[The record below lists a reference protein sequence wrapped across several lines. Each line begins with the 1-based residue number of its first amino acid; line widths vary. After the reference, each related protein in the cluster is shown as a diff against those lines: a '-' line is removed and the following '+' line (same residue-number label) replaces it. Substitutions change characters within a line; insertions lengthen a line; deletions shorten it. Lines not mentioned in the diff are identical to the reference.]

1 MSPANHNIFM
11 EPLHNYP
18 NTTMPLKKVTSEDA
32 KIINE
37 ITSNST
43 YRDKNVRWKQMAACI
58 KHIKN
63 ENNNT
68 IFLTHNTLSPPL
80 SHTHTHLSLHILS
93 TPKHLFVSLQAHYTH
108 KTIKSDK
115 TSPMLASSRSTW
127 YYSTVYVI
135 KKRKHIVCTS
145 NKIITKG
152 TTTKPTYDCNI

>member
-1 MSPANHNIFM
+1 MQNLIKVKNMSPANHNIFM

-43 YRDKNVRWKQMAACI
+43 YRDKNVRWKQTAACI

-63 ENNNT
+63 ENNTT

-80 SHTHTHLSLHILS
+80 SHTHTHTYHYTSCLPLS
-93 TPKHLFVSLQAHYTH
+93 TSLCHYKHTTH
-108 KTIKSDK
+108 
-115 TSPMLASSRSTW
+115 
-127 YYSTVYVI
+127 
-135 KKRKHIVCTS
+135 
-145 NKIITKG
+145 TKL
-152 TTTKPTYDCNI
+152 